1 MATTGKAAVTTTSDC
16 DVRRGLPVSKEHRY
30 RLISIISPFLLLIL
44 WEITVRVGVLDI
56 RFFPPPTQVFVILAE
71 MMISGELFEHIGISF
86 QRIALGFI
94 LSSVPGIL
102 LGLLVGW
109 SRGVRAFVDPIIA
122 ATYPIPKIAI
132 LPLLLVIFGLG
143 EASKVATVA
152 IAGFF
157 LVLISTVHG
166 VLQIDHVLIQAAEN
180 YGAKGW
186 KLFTKVI
193 LPACLPSIFTGLRL
207 SLGIS
212 LLIIV
217 AAEFVAAKRG
227 LGYLIWISWSTLSV
241 GKMYAGLVVIGFFGV
256 LFTNGLERVGRLLMP
271 WSQDIQS
278 RTQ

>member
-16 DVRRGLPVSKEHRY
+16 DVRRGPLVSKEHRY

-56 RFFPPPTQVFVILAE
+56 RFFPPPTQIFVILAE

-132 LPLLLVIFGLG
+132 LPLPSSSLDLARQAKSLRWPSPGSSWFSSRLPTGCCR
-143 EASKVATVA
+143 
-152 IAGFF
+152 
-157 LVLISTVHG
+157 LIM
-166 VLQIDHVLIQAAEN
+166 
-180 YGAKGW
+180 
-186 KLFTKVI
+186 
-193 LPACLPSIFTGLRL
+193 C
-207 SLGIS
+207 
-212 LLIIV
+212 
-217 AAEFVAAKRG
+217 
-227 LGYLIWISWSTLSV
+227 
-241 GKMYAGLVVIGFFGV
+241 
-256 LFTNGLERVGRLLMP
+256 
-271 WSQDIQS
+271 
-278 RTQ
+278 